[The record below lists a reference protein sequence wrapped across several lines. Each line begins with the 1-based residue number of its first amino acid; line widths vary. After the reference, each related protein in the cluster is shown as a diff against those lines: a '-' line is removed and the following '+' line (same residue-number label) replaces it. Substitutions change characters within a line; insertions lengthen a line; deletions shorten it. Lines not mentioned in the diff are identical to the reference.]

1 MIWTESN
8 EHIQALVYQLPKEG
22 KSVCGDSFYFNATDE
37 GMICALADGL
47 GSGSMA
53 HESSSAI
60 SSIVKEHRDDDV
72 SSLMERC
79 NQALKQKRGATVS
92 ILKADFKTRTIV
104 YSSVGNI
111 RFILYAPS
119 DKYIYPLP
127 VTGYLSGKPQT
138 YKTFTYTYEK
148 GSRFIIHS
156 DGLAVSS
163 LRTYLKHHV
172 TPEGISNQLEAYT
185 KMGNDDLTYI
195 IGQLF

>member
-22 KSVCGDSFYFNATDE
+22 KSVCGDSFYFNATDC

-47 GSGSMA
+47 GSGQMA

-60 SSIVKEHRDDDV
+60 SDIVKAYSDEDV
-72 SSLMERC
+72 ASLMERC

-138 YKTFTYTYEK
+138 YKTYTYPYEK

-156 DGLAVSS
+156 DGLSVPS
-163 LRTYLKHHV
+163 LRTYLKNHF
-172 TPEGISNQLEAYT
+172 TPEDISNQIEAYT
-185 KMGNDDLTYI
+185 KLGNDDLTYI